1 MAVEMQTGQ
10 PLFPGETDVDQ
21 LWLILKCVGSL
32 KPEHATTLAGNPWF
46 TVRSTAFWG
55 ISPVIACC

>member
-1 MAVEMQTGQ
+1 MEMQTGQ

-46 TVRSTAFWG
+46 AVRCPG
-55 ISPVIACC
+55 IFGGLP

>member
-21 LWLILKCVGSL
+21 LWLILKCVGGL

-46 TVRSTAFWG
+46 AVRRPG
-55 ISPVIACC
+55 LL